1 MHTMNADMLIH
12 AQFSRVKY
20 PCCLFQRRSR
30 QRSGAALIVGSFIES
45 KAVLVVLASLEA
57 GGGLIIEF
65 IQVEEAKLNAAI
77 AREPAS

>member
-1 MHTMNADMLIH
+1 MSVLV
-12 AQFSRVKY
+12 R
-20 PCCLFQRRSR
+20 RRSR

-65 IQVEEAKLNAAI
+65 IQVEEAKLNAAV